1 MDPSRVI
8 ALSEKYYDQVVE
20 LRHFFHRHPEL
31 AFNEFMTADRIAGVL
46 TDLGIEV
53 QSGIAE
59 TGVVG
64 LIRGG
69 RPGRT
74 VLLRADMDAL
84 PIQEAAPVDYR
95 SEIPGRMHACG
106 HDGHTAG
113 LLGVAMILQE
123 LRDEISGN
131 IKLLFQPAEEDTG
144 GALPMI
150 EAGVMADPPVDA
162 AFGCH
167 LWGSLPAG
175 YVEFKK
181 GALMASPDSFE
192 ITLTGRGGHAAMPHR
207 AIDPV
212 IMAAQ
217 VIEQTQT
224 VISRRLDPLLPAV
237 ISITMIHGGKA
248 HNVIP
253 DEVTLAGTIRTFDPA
268 VRDWIPQV
276 FEEIIRGVTQS
287 HGGSYTFR
295 VDRRYP
301 PLINDEDMTDLAAAA
316 AGRIL
321 GALQVRWAE
330 RPTMGG
336 EDFAYFAEAVP
347 GCFWFV
353 GIAPGDDVTVN
364 HHQPLFQWSDQN
376 LLPLMQTL
384 AQTALDFLSA
394 DSD

>member
-1 MDPSRVI
+1 MDPAHII
-8 ALSEKYYDQVVE
+8 ALSEKHYDRIVE
-20 LRHFFHRHPEL
+20 LRHDFHRNPEL
-31 AFNEFMTADRIAGVL
+31 AFNEFKTAGRIAGTL
-46 TDLGIEV
+46 SQLGIDV
-53 QSGIAE
+53 QTGIAG

-69 RPGRT
+69 KPGRT

-84 PIQEAAPVDYR
+84 PIQEAAEVEYK

-106 HDGHTAG
+106 HDGHSAG

-123 LRDEISGN
+123 LRAEIAGN
-131 IKLLFQPAEEDTG
+131 IKLLFQPAEEDSG

-167 LWGSLPAG
+167 LWGSLAEG
-175 YVEFKK
+175 FVEFKK

-192 ITLTGRGGHAAMPHR
+192 ITLKGRGGHAAMPHL
-207 AIDPV
+207 AVDPV

-217 VIEQTQT
+217 VINQTQT
-224 VISRRLDPLLPAV
+224 VISRRKDPLVPAV
-237 ISITMIHGGKA
+237 VSITMIHGGDA

-268 VRDWIPQV
+268 IRDWIPLV
-276 FEEIIRGVTQS
+276 FEDIVRGVTKS

-295 VDRRYP
+295 FDRKFP
-301 PLINDEDMTDLAAAA
+301 PLINDEAMTDLAAAA

-321 GALQVRWAE
+321 GDQQIRWAE
-330 RPTMGG
+330 RPNMGG

-347 GCFWFV
+347 SCFWFV
-353 GIAPGDDVTVN
+353 GIAPGDHITVN
-364 HHQPLFQWSDQN
+364 HHQPLFQWEDRN

-384 AQTALDFLSA
+384 AQTALDFLSE
-394 DSD
+394 DND